1 MILFVYVPDLYAAV
15 EEADDP
21 TLRARPLIVGGDPR
35 KRGSVTSASAAAREQ
50 GVREGMRVG
59 EALALCPE
67 ASVRPTRLRRYREV
81 AAELRAILRTATE
94 RIEPQGLDGTYLE
107 LPATADDVSLAARI
121 CVQVRAELGI
131 DAHAGIGPTR
141 FVAEQAARRS
151 GSSVHRV
158 RETEALDF
166 LSRLPATA
174 LWGLGPSTA
183 QKLEQHGLH
192 SIGDL
197 QRLELAELEAIV
209 GRNAQRF
216 LAHARAEDRAPL
228 RPQPLPKS
236 FSQERT
242 LDEPTRDLRV
252 LGERIGELAFRLT
265 HLLERERRLTRTLTL
280 GLGFLDTEAVTRTQT
295 FEEPIRTANEL
306 RDAALELLSRTQ
318 AGVRSVR
325 RVRLQ
330 VSNLVRAGST
340 GDARQLRLF

>member
-1 MILFVYVPDLYAAV
+1 
-15 EEADDP
+15 
-21 TLRARPLIVGGDPR
+21 
-35 KRGSVTSASAAAREQ
+35 
-50 GVREGMRVG
+50 
-59 EALALCPE
+59 
-67 ASVRPTRLRRYREV
+67 
-81 AAELRAILRTATE
+81 
-94 RIEPQGLDGTYLE
+94 
-107 LPATADDVSLAARI
+107 
-121 CVQVRAELGI
+121 
-131 DAHAGIGPTR
+131 
-141 FVAEQAARRS
+141 
-151 GSSVHRV
+151 
-158 RETEALDF
+158 
-166 LSRLPATA
+166 
-174 LWGLGPSTA
+174 
-183 QKLEQHGLH
+183 
-192 SIGDL
+192 
-197 QRLELAELEAIV
+197 V